1 MSTSNSQMSEFQQV
15 LSHANRAYPYPLYRQ
30 LRSTPIR
37 REDDGS
43 YVVSSYDAVAF
54 LLRDSRLSSD
64 PEKSKRAGMKLSI
77 LNMDPPEHD
86 RIRRIVMRCLLSPA
100 RQGGF
105 AGMVPELRAIVTE
118 LIDRLV
124 GRSEIDIVADVAYPF
139 PVTVVTDLL
148 GVPRTD
154 EPKFRVWAD
163 AIVQATDRDPRDI
176 GAASQGAQRAIS
188 ELGGYLFQLTEARR
202 SSPKDD
208 LLSRLVH
215 HTGPDGSLTPADM
228 TPLAILLL
236 LAGHETTVNLISNG
250 MLTFLRHPDLLQ
262 SFKSN
267 PELAGAF
274 IEEALRYEPPVHIT
288 IRTAL
293 EDINVEG
300 TLIPSGA
307 TVHLLLA
314 SANRDERR
322 FADPDKF
329 IATRSDNKHLAFG
342 SGVHNC
348 LGAPLARLEGQIALQ
363 ELTRRLYNPRL
374 LQDPPPYRL
383 NPSLRGPKQI
393 RVAVDGIEEGP

>member
-1 MSTSNSQMSEFQQV
+1 MSDQYAKPSIFKQV
-15 LSHANRAYPYPLYRQ
+15 LAHENRANPYPFYAQ
-30 LRSTPIR
+30 LRIAPVS

-43 YVVSSYDAVAF
+43 YVVSSFDSVST
-54 LLRDSRLSSD
+54 LLRDPRLSSD
-64 PEKSKRAGMKLSI
+64 PEKSGRDGFKLSI

-86 RIRRIVMRCLLSPA
+86 RIRRIVMRCLLSGD

-105 AGMVPELRAIVTE
+105 AGMVPQLRGIVSELV
-118 LIDRLV
+118 DRLAE
-124 GRSEIDIVADVAYPF
+124 RSEIDIVADVAYPF

-148 GVPRTD
+148 GVPRSE

-176 GAASQGAQRAIS
+176 GAASEGAQRAIAD
-188 ELGGYLFQLTEARR
+188 LGGYLFQLMQARR
-202 SSPKDD
+202 SDPKDD

-215 HTGPDGSLTPADM
+215 YSGPDGSM
-228 TPLAILLL
+228 TPPDLTALAILLL

-250 MLTFLRHPDLLQ
+250 MLTLLRKPDLLAA
-262 SFKSN
+262 FTAD

-274 IEEALRYEPPVHIT
+274 VEETLRYEPPVHIT

-293 EDINVEG
+293 EDIEVG
-300 TLIPSGA
+300 GSVIPQGS

-314 SANRDERR
+314 SANRDGRR
-322 FADPDKF
+322 FSEPDEF
-329 IATRSDNKHLAFG
+329 VIARTNNKHLAFG
-342 SGVHNC
+342 GGIHNC

-363 ELTRRLYNPRL
+363 ELVKRLRNPRL
-374 LQDPPPYRL
+374 LQDPPAYRI

-393 RVAVDGIEEGP
+393 RVAVDGIR